1 MEKTKYFSYRNNQFC
16 KGCQLCVRGKKLVLF
31 ITGLCPRKCFYCPV
45 SEKKIYKDVIYANE
59 MPIKD
64 YKDIIEEAKLC
75 ESEGA
80 GITGGD
86 PLATLDKTLEI
97 IKLLKHEFK
106 NFHIHLYT
114 SFDLVTE
121 KIIEQLKQAK
131 LDEIRFHP
139 DLKDKKLWKKI
150 DLVQG
155 IIKGIEI
162 PVIPD
167 YKKETIEVI
176 DFFKDKVDFFNLNEL
191 ETADTPYNK
200 VSEKYET
207 KDDISYGIK
216 GSEELALEIL
226 EKYRNLNIHYCTA
239 KLKDSV
245 QMMNRLMLRAKN
257 IKRKIDILTPE
268 STLIRGAIYLEK
280 PSFGYREK
288 LLEINPKEELK
299 KLKEIRNTISIKLKI
314 NKQDLIIDTQKY
326 RILTSRKIV
335 RRYNDQIKQF
345 NLIPAIVE
353 ELATYDQFEIELD
366 FI

>member
-16 KGCQLCVRGKKLVLF
+16 KGCQLCVQGRKLVLF

-45 SEKKIYKDVIYANE
+45 SEKKMYKDVIYANE
-59 MPIKD
+59 KPVTD
-64 YKDIIEEAKLC
+64 YKEIIEEAKIC
-75 ESEGA
+75 EAEGA

-86 PLATLDKTLEI
+86 PLATLDKTLEL
-97 IKLLKHEFK
+97 IKLLKKEFG

-121 KIIEQLKQAK
+121 KIIDQLKQAG

-150 DLVQG
+150 DLVKG

-167 YKKETIEVI
+167 YKEETIKVI
-176 DFFKDKVDFFNLNEL
+176 EFFKDKVDFFNLNEL
-191 ETADTPYNK
+191 ETADTPNNK

-216 GSEELALEIL
+216 GSEEFALEIL
-226 EKYRNLNIHYCTA
+226 EEYPSLNIHYCTA

-257 IKRKIDILTPE
+257 VKKKIDILTPE
-268 STLIRGAIYLEK
+268 ATLIRGAIYTEK
-280 PSFGYREK
+280 PSFNYREK
-288 LLEINPKEELK
+288 LLEINKKEELK

-314 NKQDLIIDTQKY
+314 NKQDLIIDEQKY
-326 RILTSRKIV
+326 RILTSKKIV
-335 RRYNDQIKQF
+335 RRYQNEIKNF
-345 NLIPAIVE
+345 HLIPAIVE
-353 ELATYDQFEIELD
+353 ELATYDSFEIELD